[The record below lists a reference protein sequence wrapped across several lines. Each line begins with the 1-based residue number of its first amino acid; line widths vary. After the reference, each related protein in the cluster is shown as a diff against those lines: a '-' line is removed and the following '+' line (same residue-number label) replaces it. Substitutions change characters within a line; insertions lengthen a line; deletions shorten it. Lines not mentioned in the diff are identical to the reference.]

1 MVSGRDHVRCVCV
14 CVCVCVCGV
23 RRTGGVTRLLSLP
36 QYPFAKAE
44 KFNKVIRKL
53 GVSEEGLSY
62 LDQFRILITQI
73 GMCLCNVRDVMG
85 GEGGDGRGCD
95 GMGGDGRGWEG
106 SGWEGRDGRGGEE

>member
-1 MVSGRDHVRCVCV
+1 MSG
-14 CVCVCVCGV
+14 VCVCGV

-73 GMCLCNVRDVMG
+73 GMCLCNVR
-85 GEGGDGRGCD
+85 E
-95 GMGGDGRGWEG
+95 
-106 SGWEGRDGRGGEE
+106 GRGGEGRGGEGRGGEGRVG